1 MVQRLDSRERENS
14 GGGPSTAAER
24 AYAEV
29 RMRILDGRF
38 PAGHRLKEIELANE
52 FGLSR
57 TPVRDALSRLS
68 VEGLVEFRPN
78 LGATV
83 SVWSEAQ
90 IEQMFKIRAL
100 LEPFA
105 AEIAAQQITDE
116 KIEELRQ
123 LCSVMEAAARRRNE
137 EDLERLAAANARFH
151 RIVID
156 AAQSEH
162 LAKLISLTVDAPLTL
177 RTFAH
182 YSRDEIE
189 RSMQH
194 HRDLVD
200 ALAHRDPAWCG
211 SVMRTHILAAIGTAR
226 KSHQMHG
233 VTKGDGEAR
242 PGSD

>member
-1 MVQRLDSRERENS
+1 MARRR
-14 GGGPSTAAER
+14 PTAAER

-29 RMRILDGRF
+29 RQRILDGRF
-38 PAGHRLKEIELANE
+38 PAGHRLKEVELATE

-68 VEGLVEFRPN
+68 VEGLLEFRPN

-105 AEIAAQQITDE
+105 TEIAATVITE
-116 KIEELRQ
+116 AEIEELKG
-123 LCSVMEAAARRRNE
+123 LCTVMEQAAGRENQR
-137 EDLERLAAANARFH
+137 DLETLVSANLRFH
-151 RIVID
+151 RVVID

-162 LAKLISLTVDAPLTL
+162 LAKLISLAVDAPLSL
-177 RTFAH
+177 RTFSH
-182 YSRDEIE
+182 FSQDEID
-189 RSMQH
+189 RSMRH

-200 ALAHRDPAWCG
+200 ALTHRDPAWAS

-226 KSHQMHG
+226 KSR
-233 VTKGDGEAR
+233 ELR
-242 PGSD
+242 EPGKYE

>member
-1 MVQRLDSRERENS
+1 MTLRAEPQDIAVAS
-14 GGGPSTAAER
+14 PPTAAER

-29 RMRILDGRF
+29 RQRILDGRF
-38 PAGHRLKEIELANE
+38 PAGHRLKEVELATE

-68 VEGLVEFRPN
+68 VEGLLEFRPN

-105 AEIAAQQITDE
+105 TEIAATVITE
-116 KIEELRQ
+116 AEIEALKG
-123 LCSVMEAAARRRNE
+123 LCEVMEQAARRENQR
-137 EDLERLAAANARFH
+137 DLETLVSANARFH

-162 LAKLISLTVDAPLTL
+162 LAKLISLAVDAPLSL
-177 RTFAH
+177 RTFSH
-182 YSRDEIE
+182 FSLEEID
-189 RSMQH
+189 RSMRH

-200 ALAHRDPAWCG
+200 ALSHRDPAWAA

-226 KSHQMHG
+226 KSRQLRQPG
-233 VTKGDGEAR
+233 ANENKG
-242 PGSD
+242 

>member
-1 MVQRLDSRERENS
+1 MALRTETQDSAV
-14 GGGPSTAAER
+14 GAAPTAAER

-29 RMRILDGRF
+29 RQRILDGRF
-38 PAGHRLKEIELANE
+38 PAGHRLKEVELATE

-68 VEGLVEFRPN
+68 VEGLLEFRPN

-105 AEIAAQQITDE
+105 TELAASVITEAEID
-116 KIEELRQ
+116 ELRR
-123 LCSVMEAAARRRNE
+123 LCGIMEQAARRENQ
-137 EDLERLAAANARFH
+137 EDLETLVVSNARFH

-156 AAQSEH
+156 AAQSEP
-162 LAKLISLTVDAPLTL
+162 LAKLISLAVDAPLSL
-177 RTFAH
+177 RTFSH
-182 YSRDEIE
+182 FSLEEID
-189 RSMQH
+189 RSMRH

-200 ALAHRDPAWCG
+200 ALSHRDPAWAA

-226 KSHQMHG
+226 KSRQLREPG
-233 VTKGDGEAR
+233 VDEKR
-242 PGSD
+242 R